1 MDSHEEG
8 NLFQADAGEVP
19 ARDADSFLRKVER
32 ALDHPLRPEPGERLK
47 VGLDLG
53 TASIVLVVL
62 GEDKRPLAVA
72 REFAQVVKDG
82 LVVDFNQARLI
93 VSSLKK
99 RLEEALGVE
108 LTETAIAVPPGTGSR
123 DVATH
128 GYVASGAGLEVT
140 TVMDEP
146 TAANLVLGLRNGA
159 IVDIGGGTTG
169 VSILRDGEVIHT
181 FDEPT
186 GGTHVSLVLAGHNH
200 ISFEEAEVLKQ
211 DPARSKEN
219 LPVIAPVLQKMGR
232 IIGDG
237 IAGFACEDIVLV
249 GGTSATLGID
259 RIIGMETGK
268 RVSVSPVPILVT
280 PAGIALSFRP
290 AE

>member
-1 MDSHEEG
+1 MEFDPVQNAALFLHELERT
-8 NLFQADAGEVP
+8 LEYPLKPEKGEN
-19 ARDADSFLRKVER
+19 
-32 ALDHPLRPEPGERLK
+32 LK

-62 GEDKRPLAVA
+62 GEDNRPLAVA
-72 REFAQVVKDG
+72 REFTQVVKDG
-82 LVVDFNQARLI
+82 LVVDFNHARR
-93 VSSLKK
+93 VVVDLKK
-99 RLEEALGVE
+99 RLEGVLEKE

-146 TAANLVLGLRNGA
+146 TAANLILGLRDGA

-169 VSILRDGEVIHT
+169 VSILKAGEVIHT

-200 ISFEEAEVLKQ
+200 ISFEDAEALKK
-211 DPARSKEN
+211 DSSHAKEN
-219 LPVIAPVLQKMGR
+219 LPVIVPVLQKMGR
-232 IIGDG
+232 IIADG
-237 IAGFACEDIVLV
+237 IAGYDCEEIVLV
-249 GGTSATLGID
+249 GGTSATVGIE

-268 RVSVSPVPILVT
+268 KVSVSPIPIFVT
-280 PAGIALSFRP
+280 PAGIAVSFKP

>member
-1 MDSHEEG
+1 MDS
-8 NLFQADAGEVP
+8 NQDSPPVREV
-19 ARDADSFLRKVER
+19 DHFLCEVER
-32 ALDHPLRPEPGERLK
+32 TLDNPVKPERGESLK

-62 GEDKRPLAVA
+62 GEGGRPLAVA
-72 REFAQVVKDG
+72 REFAQVVRDG
-82 LVVDFNQARLI
+82 LVVDYNRARQI
-93 VSSLKK
+93 TASLKK
-99 RLEEALGVE
+99 RMEEFLEAE

-128 GYVASGAGLEVT
+128 GYVASAAGLEVT

-146 TAANLVLGLRNGA
+146 SAANLVLGLRNGA

-169 VSILRDGEVIHT
+169 VSILKDGEVIHT

-200 ISFEEAEVLKQ
+200 ISFEEAEVLKL
-211 DPARSKEN
+211 DPARGREN

-237 IAGFACEDIVLV
+237 IAGFECEQIVLV
-249 GGTSATLGID
+249 GGTSATMGID

-268 RVSVSPVPILVT
+268 KVSVSPVPILVT
-280 PAGIALSFRP
+280 PVGIALSYKP

>member
-1 MDSHEEG
+1 M
-8 NLFQADAGEVP
+8 DAGC
-19 ARDADSFLRKVER
+19 FLRDLER
-32 ALDHPLRPEPGERLK
+32 TLDHPVKPEKGESLK

-62 GEDKRPLAVA
+62 GEADRPLAVA

-93 VSSLKK
+93 TASLKK
-99 RLEEALGVE
+99 RLEEVLEVE
-108 LTETAIAVPPGTGSR
+108 LAETAIAVPPGTGSR

-140 TVMDEP
+140 GVMDEP

-169 VSILRDGEVIHT
+169 VSILVDGKVIHT

-186 GGTHVSLVLAGHNH
+186 GGTHVSLVLAGHNR
-200 ISFEEAEVLKQ
+200 ISFEEAEALKV

-219 LPVIAPVLQKMGR
+219 LPVIAAVLQKMGS
-232 IIGDG
+232 IIGKG
-237 IAGFACEDIVLV
+237 IAGFECEEIVLV
-249 GGTSATLGID
+249 GGTSATVGID

-268 RVSVSPVPILVT
+268 KVSVSPVPILVT
-280 PAGIALSFRP
+280 PAGIALSYKP

>member
-1 MDSHEEG
+1 MDFNPDSHSASDAERFLCEVEKTMG
-8 NLFQADAGEVP
+8 NPVKPEKGEN
-19 ARDADSFLRKVER
+19 
-32 ALDHPLRPEPGERLK
+32 LK

-62 GEDKRPLAVA
+62 GESNRPLAVV
-72 REFAQVVKDG
+72 REFTQVVRDG
-82 LVVDFNQARLI
+82 LVVDFNRARLI
-93 VSSLKK
+93 TSSLKK
-99 RLEEALGVE
+99 RAEEALGVE
-108 LTETAIAVPPGTGSR
+108 LTETAIAVPPGTGKR
-123 DVATH
+123 DVETH
-128 GYVASGAGLEVT
+128 GYVASAAGLAVT

-169 VSILRDGEVIHT
+169 VSILKDGEVIHT

-200 ISFEEAEVLKQ
+200 ISFEEAEILKL

-219 LPVIAPVLQKMGR
+219 LPVIVPVLQKMGK

-237 IAGFACEDIVLV
+237 ITGFECEHIVLV
-249 GGTSATLGID
+249 GGTSATTGIA

-268 RVSVSPVPILVT
+268 NVSVSPVPILVT
-280 PAGIALSFRP
+280 PVGIALSYKP

>member
-1 MDSHEEG
+1 MDFNPDS
-8 NLFQADAGEVP
+8 LTVL
-19 ARDADSFLRKVER
+19 DADRFLCEAER
-32 ALDHPLRPEPGERLK
+32 TMDNPVKPERGESLK

-62 GEDKRPLAVA
+62 GGGNRPLAVV
-72 REFAQVVKDG
+72 REFTQVVKDG
-82 LVVDFNQARLI
+82 LVVDFSRARLI
-93 VSSLKK
+93 TSSLKK
-99 RLEEALGVE
+99 RMEEILGVE
-108 LTETAIAVPPGTGSR
+108 LTETAIAVPPGTGKR

-128 GYVASGAGLEVT
+128 SYVASAAGLEVT

-169 VSILRDGEVIHT
+169 VSILKDGEVIHT

-200 ISFEEAEVLKQ
+200 ISFEEAEILKL

-219 LPVIAPVLQKMGR
+219 LPVIAPVLQKMGK

-237 IAGFACEDIVLV
+237 IAGFECEHIVLV
-249 GGTSATLGID
+249 GGTSATMGIAK
-259 RIIGMETGK
+259 IIGLETGK
-268 RVSVSPVPILVT
+268 KVSVSPVPILVT
-280 PAGIALSFRP
+280 PVGIALSYKP

>member
-1 MDSHEEG
+1 MDSNPG
-8 NLFQADAGEVP
+8 SFP
-19 ARDADSFLRKVER
+19 DADRFLREVER
-32 ALDHPLRPEPGERLK
+32 TLNHPIKPEQGESLK

-62 GEDKRPLAVA
+62 GENNRPLATA

-82 LVVDFNQARLI
+82 LVVDFNQARVI
-93 VSSLKK
+93 TASLK
-99 RLEEALGVE
+99 RQLEEVLGAE
-108 LTETAIAVPPGTGSR
+108 LTETATAVPPGTGSR

-128 GYVASGAGLEVT
+128 SYVASAAGLEVT

-146 TAANLVLGLRNGA
+146 AAANLVLGMRNGVIA
-159 IVDIGGGTTG
+159 DIGGGTTG
-169 VSILRDGEVIHT
+169 VSILKDGELVHT

-186 GGTHVSLVLAGHNH
+186 GGTHISLVLAGHNK
-200 ISFEEAEVLKQ
+200 ISFEEAEAMKL

-219 LPVIAPVLQKMGR
+219 LPVIAAVLQKMGR
-232 IIGDG
+232 IIADG
-237 IAGFACEDIVLV
+237 IAGYECEEIVLV
-249 GGTSATLGID
+249 GGTSATVGID

-268 RVSVSPVPILVT
+268 KVTVSPVPILVT
-280 PAGIALSFRP
+280 PAGIALSYKP

>member
-1 MDSHEEG
+1 MDFNPDS
-8 NLFQADAGEVP
+8 LP
-19 ARDADSFLRKVER
+19 AMDADSFLREVEKTM
-32 ALDHPLRPEPGERLK
+32 DNPVRPERGESLK

-62 GEDKRPLAVA
+62 GEGNRPLAVV
-72 REFAQVVKDG
+72 REFTQVVKDG
-82 LVVDFNQARLI
+82 LVVDFSKARQ
-93 VSSLKK
+93 VTSTLKK
-99 RLEEALGVE
+99 RLEETLGVE
-108 LTETAIAVPPGTGSR
+108 LSETAIAVPPGTGSR

-128 GYVASGAGLEVT
+128 RYVASAAGLEVT
-140 TVMDEP
+140 AVMDEP
-146 TAANLVLGLRNGA
+146 TAANLVLGLKNGA

-169 VSILRDGEVIHT
+169 VSILKDGEVIHT

-200 ISFEEAEVLKQ
+200 ISFEEAEVLKL

-219 LPVIAPVLQKMGR
+219 LPVIAPVLQKMGK

-237 IAGFACEDIVLV
+237 IAGYECEHIVLV
-249 GGTSATLGID
+249 GGTSATVGID
-259 RIIGMETGK
+259 RIIGLETGK
-268 RVSVSPVPILVT
+268 KVSVSPVPILVT
-280 PAGIALSFRP
+280 PVGIALSYKP

>member
-1 MDSHEEG
+1 MDSERFLPE
-8 NLFQADAGEVP
+8 DSP
-19 ARDADSFLRKVER
+19 STRDAESFLREAEMTLSDPVK
-32 ALDHPLRPEPGERLK
+32 PEKGESLK

-62 GEDKRPLAVA
+62 GEAGRPLAIA

-82 LVVDFNQARLI
+82 LVVDFSRARQI
-93 VSSLKK
+93 TATLKQQ
-99 RLEEALGVE
+99 LEEVLGVE

-140 TVMDEP
+140 RVMDEP

-200 ISFEEAEVLKQ
+200 ISFEEAEILKLN
-211 DPARSKEN
+211 PAKAKEN
-219 LPVIAPVLQKMGR
+219 LPVIAPVLQKMGS
-232 IIGDG
+232 IIGKG
-237 IAGFACEDIVLV
+237 ITGFECEEIVLV
-249 GGTSATLGID
+249 GGTSATVGID

-268 RVSVSPVPILVT
+268 KVTVSPVPILVT
-280 PAGIALSFRP
+280 PVGIALSFRP
-290 AE
+290 AR

>member
-1 MDSHEEG
+1 MGPEPVLNAELFLHEVE
-8 NLFQADAGEVP
+8 
-19 ARDADSFLRKVER
+19 KVLE
-32 ALDHPLRPEPGERLK
+32 HPLKPEKGERLK

-62 GEDKRPLAVA
+62 GEDNRPLAVA
-72 REFAQVVKDG
+72 REFAQVVRDG
-82 LVVDFNQARLI
+82 LVVDFNQARVI
-93 VSSLKK
+93 VANLKRK
-99 RLEEALGVE
+99 LEEFLEVE

-128 GYVASGAGLEVT
+128 GYVASGAGMEVT

-146 TAANLVLGLRNGA
+146 AAANLVLGLRNGA

-186 GGTHVSLVLAGHNH
+186 GGTHVTLVLAGHNH

-211 DPARSKEN
+211 DPDRSKEN
-219 LPVIAPVLQKMGR
+219 LPVIAPGSAKNGQDHRGR
-232 IIGDG
+232 N
-237 IAGFACEDIVLV
+237 C
-249 GGTSATLGID
+249 
-259 RIIGMETGK
+259 RI
-268 RVSVSPVPILVT
+268 
-280 PAGIALSFRP
+280 
-290 AE
+290 

>member
-1 MDSHEEG
+1 MDFSQDS
-8 NLFQADAGEVP
+8 LP
-19 ARDADSFLRKVER
+19 AREADQYLCEVER
-32 ALDHPLRPEPGERLK
+32 TLDNPAKPEPGESLK

-62 GEDKRPLAVA
+62 GENGRPLAIA
-72 REFAQVVKDG
+72 REFAQVVRDG
-82 LVVDFNQARLI
+82 LVVDYNRARQI
-93 VSSLKK
+93 TAFLKK
-99 RLEEALGVE
+99 QLEEFLGEE

-128 GYVASGAGLEVT
+128 GYVASAAGLEVT

-146 TAANLVLGLRNGA
+146 SAANLVLGLRNGA

-169 VSILRDGEVIHT
+169 VSILKDGEVIHT

-200 ISFEEAEVLKQ
+200 ISFEEAEALKL

-219 LPVIAPVLQKMGR
+219 LPVIAPVLQKMCK

-237 IAGFACEDIVLV
+237 IAGYECEQIVLV
-249 GGTSATLGID
+249 GGTSATAGID
-259 RIIGMETGK
+259 RIIGMEIGK
-268 RVSVSPVPILVT
+268 KVSVSPVPILVT
-280 PAGIALSFRP
+280 PVGIALSYKP
-290 AE
+290 AK

>member
-1 MDSHEEG
+1 MGSKTPSSLAQNAEVFLREAERTLS
-8 NLFQADAGEVP
+8 NPVRPNEGEV
-19 ARDADSFLRKVER
+19 
-32 ALDHPLRPEPGERLK
+32 LK

-62 GEDKRPLAVA
+62 GEDNRPLAVA

-93 VSSLKK
+93 TASLKQQ
-99 RLEEALGVE
+99 LEKVLGKE

-128 GYVASGAGLEVT
+128 GYVASAAGLEVT
-140 TVMDEP
+140 SVMDEP

-159 IVDIGGGTTG
+159 IADIGGGTTG
-169 VSILRDGEVIHT
+169 VSILSDGELIHS

-186 GGTHVSLVLAGHNH
+186 GGTHVSLVLAGHNR
-200 ISFEEAEVLKQ
+200 ISFEEAEDLKL

-219 LPVIAPVLQKMGR
+219 LPVIAPVLQKMGT
-232 IIGDG
+232 IIRKG
-237 IAGFACEDIVLV
+237 IAGFDCEEIILV
-249 GGTSATLGID
+249 GGTSATKGID

-268 RVSVSPVPILVT
+268 KVSVSPVPIMVT
-280 PAGIALSFRP
+280 PVGIALSFRP
-290 AE
+290 AN

>member
-1 MDSHEEG
+1 MGFDPAH
-8 NLFQADAGEVP
+8 NADG
-19 ARDADSFLRKVER
+19 FLHTLEQT
-32 ALDHPLRPEPGERLK
+32 LEHPVKPEKDEHLK

-62 GEDKRPLAVA
+62 GEDNRPLAVA
-72 REFAQVVKDG
+72 REFTQVVKDG
-82 LVVDFNQARLI
+82 LVVDFDRARQ
-93 VSSLKK
+93 VVARLKK
-99 RLEEALGVE
+99 RLEEVLEKE

-146 TAANLVLGLRNGA
+146 TAANLILGLRNGA

-169 VSILRDGEVIHT
+169 VSILKDGEVIHT

-186 GGTHVSLVLAGHNH
+186 GGTHVSLVLAGHNR
-200 ISFEEAEVLKQ
+200 ISFEEAEALKL
-211 DPARSKEN
+211 DPYRSKEN
-219 LPVIAPVLQKMGR
+219 LPVIVPVLQKMGR
-232 IIGDG
+232 IIADG
-237 IAGFACEDIVLV
+237 IAGYDCEEIILV
-249 GGTSATLGID
+249 GGTSATVGIE

-268 RVSVSPVPILVT
+268 KVSVSPVPIFVT
-280 PAGIALSFRP
+280 PAGIAASFKP

>member
-1 MDSHEEG
+1 ME
-8 NLFQADAGEVP
+8 FQP
-19 ARDADSFLRKVER
+19 ARDPKRFLGEVER
-32 ALDHPLRPEPGERLK
+32 TLDYPVRPEKGESLK

-62 GEDKRPLAVA
+62 GKDDRPLAVA

-82 LVVDFNQARLI
+82 LVVDFGGARGI
-93 VSSLKK
+93 VVSLKR
-99 RLEEALGVE
+99 RLEDALGVE

-128 GYVASGAGLEVT
+128 QYVASGAGLEVT

-200 ISFEEAEVLKQ
+200 ISFEEAEALKQ
-211 DPARSKEN
+211 DPARGKEN
-219 LPVIAPVLQKMGR
+219 LPVIAAVLQKMGR
-232 IIGDG
+232 IIADG
-237 IAGFACEDIVLV
+237 IAGYDCEDIVLV
-249 GGTSATLGID
+249 GGTSATAGID
-259 RIIGMETGK
+259 RIIGLETGK
-268 RVSVSPVPILVT
+268 RVLVSPVPILVT
-280 PAGIALSFRP
+280 PVGIALSFKP

>member
-1 MDSHEEG
+1 MGSNTPSQKAQDAMHNADVLLREAERTLSCPVKPNEG
-8 NLFQADAGEVP
+8 EI
-19 ARDADSFLRKVER
+19 
-32 ALDHPLRPEPGERLK
+32 LK

-62 GEDKRPLAVA
+62 GDGNRPLAVA

-93 VSSLKK
+93 TASLKQ
-99 RLEEALGVE
+99 RLEEVLGTE

-128 GYVASGAGLEVT
+128 GYVASAAGLEVT
-140 TVMDEP
+140 SVMDEP
-146 TAANLVLGLRNGA
+146 AAANLVLGLRNGV

-169 VSILRDGEVIHT
+169 VSVLRDGEVIHT

-186 GGTHVSLVLAGHNH
+186 GGTHVSLVLAGHNR
-200 ISFEEAEVLKQ
+200 ISFEEAEVLKL
-211 DPARSKEN
+211 DPARGREN
-219 LPVIAPVLQKMGR
+219 LPVIAPVLQKMGT
-232 IIGDG
+232 IIRKG
-237 IAGFACEDIVLV
+237 IAGFDCEEIVLV
-249 GGTSATLGID
+249 GGTSSIAGIE

-268 RVSVSPVPILVT
+268 KVTVSPVPILVT
-280 PAGIALSFRP
+280 PVGIALSYRP
-290 AE
+290 KE

>member
-1 MDSHEEG
+1 
-8 NLFQADAGEVP
+8 
-19 ARDADSFLRKVER
+19 
-32 ALDHPLRPEPGERLK
+32 
-47 VGLDLG
+47 
-53 TASIVLVVL
+53 
-62 GEDKRPLAVA
+62 
-72 REFAQVVKDG
+72 VVKDG
-82 LVVDFNQARLI
+82 LVVDFSKARL
-93 VSSLKK
+93 VTSVLKK
-99 RLEEALGVE
+99 RLEEILGVE

-128 GYVASGAGLEVT
+128 KYVASAAGLEVT

-169 VSILRDGEVIHT
+169 VSILKNGDVIHT

-200 ISFEEAEVLKQ
+200 ISFEEAEVLKL
-211 DPARSKEN
+211 DPAKSKEN
-219 LPVIAPVLQKMGR
+219 LPVIAAVLQKMGK

-237 IAGFACEDIVLV
+237 IAGFECEHIMLV
-249 GGTSATLGID
+249 GGTSATVGID
-259 RIIGMETGK
+259 RIIGLETGK
-268 RVSVSPVPILVT
+268 KVSVSPVPILVT
-280 PAGIALSFRP
+280 PAGIALSYKP